1 IECCLDEWITGMKED
16 IKFSSTA
23 YTPVYLVHLSS
34 LQRFDERTSHYK
46 LLEKIRVNILDVAQY
61 VGGHLH

>member
-1 IECCLDEWITGMKED
+1 MKED

-46 LLEKIRVNILDVAQY
+46 LLEKIRVNILDVARY